1 MYEIT
6 TDEIDSKN
14 PEEAI
19 GNVSGERAA
28 RRVEGT

>member
-1 MYEIT
+1 MYAT
-6 TDEIDSKN
+6 TANEIDSEN
-14 PEEAI
+14 PDEAI